1 MTTNEAAVRAA
12 PSAAATDVGEDI
24 LYEVRDG
31 IAFVTFNRPQ
41 ARNAFTFAM
50 YERLAEICAI
60 ADEDRSIKAMLLT
73 GAGGKAFAAGTD
85 ISQFRAFKTPEDAL
99 DYESRIDRVLG
110 TLERCRVPTIAA
122 IAGACTGGG
131 AGIAG
136 CCDIRI
142 AAGNA
147 RFGVPIARTLGN
159 CMSMSNFSRF
169 AALIGPARVKDM
181 IFTARLIEAAEAK
194 AIGLVNEVV
203 EDPAGLMARAEEV
216 TRMIAGHAP
225 LTLQAAKE
233 AIRRLQPRL
242 SRDEGEDLL
251 LMCYMSEDFR
261 EGMDAFLS
269 KRPPNWKGK

>member
-1 MTTNEAAVRAA
+1 MASNTAMARAEPA
-12 PSAAATDVGEDI
+12 TTDVGEDI

-50 YERLAEICAI
+50 YERLAEICANT
-60 ADEDRSIKAMLLT
+60 DEDRSIKAMLLT

-85 ISQFRAFKTPEDAL
+85 INQFRAFKSPEDAL
-99 DYESRIDRVLG
+99 NYEQRIDRVLG

-131 AGIAG
+131 AGIAA

-159 CMSMSNFSRF
+159 CMSMPNFSRF
-169 AALIGPARVKDM
+169 TAIIGAARETQVIL
-181 IFTARLIEAAEAK
+181 TARLA
-194 AIGLVNEVV
+194 
-203 EDPAGLMARAEEV
+203 
-216 TRMIAGHAP
+216 
-225 LTLQAAKE
+225 
-233 AIRRLQPRL
+233 
-242 SRDEGEDLL
+242 
-251 LMCYMSEDFR
+251 
-261 EGMDAFLS
+261 
-269 KRPPNWKGK
+269 